1 MPRSYS
7 VDGGRLGAGTPPTMT
22 STSRSPEP
30 DDEVLDVRRVGRAEH
45 HDAHLE
51 PAFGECRLARAV
63 SAFTGRQVLVT
74 GAGGFIGSHL
84 VEALLEEGAKVRAL
98 VRYNSRNDRGLLELV
113 PGEALAEIEVVAGDI
128 RDVEAVAQAV
138 EGCELVF
145 HLAALIAIPYSYRNP
160 RDYFETN
167 VLGTLNVAQ
176 ACRARDVRLVHTSSS
191 EVYGTAQTVP
201 ISEAHPLVGQS
212 PYSASKIGADQLVE
226 SFHRSYGLP
235 ATILRPFNTYGPRQ
249 SARAI
254 IPTIVAQA
262 LAGDVVRL
270 GSLTPTRDFTYVGD
284 TVAGFLAAAV
294 ADEAIGRTL
303 QLGTGEEI
311 SIGDLVREVARV
323 LGRELRVEQEDERV
337 RPPES
342 EVMQL
347 VSDHSL
353 MTALTG
359 WRAST

>member
-1 MPRSYS
+1 M
-7 VDGGRLGAGTPPTMT
+7 
-22 STSRSPEP
+22 
-30 DDEVLDVRRVGRAEH
+30 
-45 HDAHLE
+45 
-51 PAFGECRLARAV
+51 
-63 SAFTGRQVLVT
+63 SAFTGTQVLVT
-74 GAGGFIGSHL
+74 GGGGFIGSHL
-84 VEALLEEGAKVRAL
+84 VETLLEEGARVRAL

-113 PGEALAEIEVVAGDI
+113 PGEALEEIEVLAGDI

-176 ACRARDVRLVHTSSS
+176 ACRGRDVRLVHSSSS
-191 EVYGTAQTVP
+191 EVYGSAQTVP

-226 SFHRSYGLP
+226 SFHRSYGLRT
-235 ATILRPFNTYGPRQ
+235 TILRPFNTYGPRQ

-294 ADEAIGRTL
+294 VDEAIGLTL
-303 QLGTGEEI
+303 QLGTGQEI

-323 LGRELRVEQEDERV
+323 LGRELRVEQEEERV

-353 MTALTG
+353 MASLTG
-359 WRAST
+359 WEPRVALPAGIAATAAWIAEHLDLYRVDRYVV

>member
-1 MPRSYS
+1 MSALA
-7 VDGGRLGAGTPPTMT
+7 GR
-22 STSRSPEP
+22 
-30 DDEVLDVRRVGRAEH
+30 H
-45 HDAHLE
+45 
-51 PAFGECRLARAV
+51 
-63 SAFTGRQVLVT
+63 VLVT

-84 VEALLEEGAKVRAL
+84 VEMLLHEGAQVRAL
-98 VRYNSRNDRGLLELV
+98 VRYNSRSDRGLLELV
-113 PGEALAEIEVVAGDI
+113 APGTLTEVDVVPGDI
-128 RDVEAVAQAV
+128 RDVEAVAQV
-138 EGCELVF
+138 VDGCDVVF

-176 ACRARDVRLVHTSSS
+176 ACRERDVRLVHTSSS
-191 EVYGTAQTVP
+191 EVYGTAQSVP

-212 PYSASKIGADQLVE
+212 PYSASKIGADHLIE
-226 SFHRSYGLP
+226 SFHRSYALP

-270 GSLTPTRDFTYVGD
+270 GSLAPTRDFTYISD
-284 TVAGFLAAAV
+284 TVAGFLAV
-294 ADEAIGRTL
+294 AGADATIGRTL

-311 SIGDLVREVARV
+311 SVGNLVQEVARV

-337 RPPES
+337 RPSGS

-347 VSDHSL
+347 VSDYSL

-359 WRAST
+359 WQPRVGLEAGIAATVAWIDEHRDLYRVDRYVV

>member
-1 MPRSYS
+1 M
-7 VDGGRLGAGTPPTMT
+7 G
-22 STSRSPEP
+22 
-30 DDEVLDVRRVGRAEH
+30 
-45 HDAHLE
+45 
-51 PAFGECRLARAV
+51 
-63 SAFTGRQVLVT
+63 AFTGRKVLVT

-84 VEALLEEGAKVRAL
+84 VELLVREEAAVRAL

-113 PGEALAEIEVVAGDI
+113 APESLAEVDVVFGDI

-138 EGCELVF
+138 EGCDLVF

-176 ACRARDVRLVHTSSS
+176 ACRDRDVRLVHTSSS

-212 PYSASKIGADQLVE
+212 PYAASKIGADQLVE
-226 SFHRSYGLP
+226 SFHRSFALP

-249 SARAI
+249 SARAV
-254 IPTIVAQA
+254 IPTIAAQA
-262 LAGDVVRL
+262 VAGDVVRL
-270 GSLTPTRDFTYVGD
+270 GSLAPTRDFTYVED
-284 TVAGFLAAAV
+284 TAEGFLAVAAV
-294 ADEAIGRTL
+294 DETIGRTL
-303 QLGTGEEI
+303 QLGTGREI
-311 SIGDLVREVARV
+311 SIGDLVREVEAA
-323 LGRELRVEQEDERV
+323 LGRTLRLEQDDERL
-337 RPPES
+337 RPVES

-353 MTALTG
+353 MTDITG
-359 WRAST
+359 WEPRTELRAGIAATVAWIAEHRDLYRVDRYVV

>member
-1 MPRSYS
+1 M
-7 VDGGRLGAGTPPTMT
+7 
-22 STSRSPEP
+22 
-30 DDEVLDVRRVGRAEH
+30 
-45 HDAHLE
+45 
-51 PAFGECRLARAV
+51 
-63 SAFTGRQVLVT
+63 SAFAGRQILVT

-84 VEALLEEGAKVRAL
+84 VEMLQEEGAEVRAL
-98 VRYNSRNDRGLLELV
+98 VRYNSRSNRGLLELV
-113 PGEALAEIEVVAGDI
+113 PREVLAEVEVVPGDI

-176 ACRARDVRLVHTSSS
+176 ACRARDVRLIHASSS
-191 EVYGTAQTVP
+191 EVYGSAQTVP
-201 ISEAHPLVGQS
+201 ISEAHPMVGQS

-235 ATILRPFNTYGPRQ
+235 STTLRPFNTYGPRQ

-254 IPTIVAQA
+254 IPTIIAQA

-270 GSLTPTRDFTYVGD
+270 GSLAPTRDFTYVGD
-284 TVAGFLAAAV
+284 TVAGLLAAAV

-311 SIGDLVREVARV
+311 SIGNLVREVERV
-323 LGRELRVEQEDERV
+323 LGRELRVEREDERV

-359 WRAST
+359 WRPHVALPAGIAATAAWIEEHPDLYRVDRYVI

>member
-1 MPRSYS
+1 M
-7 VDGGRLGAGTPPTMT
+7 
-22 STSRSPEP
+22 
-30 DDEVLDVRRVGRAEH
+30 
-45 HDAHLE
+45 
-51 PAFGECRLARAV
+51 
-63 SAFTGRQVLVT
+63 SAFAGRHVLVT

-84 VEALLEEGAKVRAL
+84 VEMLLHEGAEVRAL
-98 VRYNSRNDRGLLELV
+98 VRYNSRSDRGLLELV
-113 PGEALAEIEVVAGDI
+113 APGTLTEVDVVPGDI

-138 EGCELVF
+138 DGCDVVF

-176 ACRARDVRLVHTSSS
+176 ACRDRDVRLVHTSSS
-191 EVYGTAQTVP
+191 EVYGTAQSVP

-212 PYSASKIGADQLVE
+212 PYSASKIGADHLIE
-226 SFHRSYGLP
+226 SFHRSYALP

-270 GSLTPTRDFTYVGD
+270 GLLAPTRDFTYVSD
-284 TVAGFLAAAV
+284 TVAGFLAV
-294 ADEAIGRTL
+294 AGAEATIGRTL

-311 SIGDLVREVARV
+311 SVGNLVHEVARV

-337 RPPES
+337 RPPGS

-359 WRAST
+359 WQPRVELEAGIAATVAWIDEHRDLYRVDRYVV

>member
-1 MPRSYS
+1 M
-7 VDGGRLGAGTPPTMT
+7 
-22 STSRSPEP
+22 
-30 DDEVLDVRRVGRAEH
+30 
-45 HDAHLE
+45 
-51 PAFGECRLARAV
+51 
-63 SAFTGRQVLVT
+63 SAFTGRKALVT

-84 VEALLEEGAKVRAL
+84 VETLLLEGAQVRAF
-98 VRYNSRNDRGLLELV
+98 VRYNSRGDEGLLELL
-113 PGEALAEIEVVAGDI
+113 PKASLAEVDILFGDI
-128 RDVEAVAQAV
+128 RDVEAVTQAV
-138 EGCELVF
+138 EGCDLVF
-145 HLAALIAIPYSYRNP
+145 HLAALIAIPYSYSNP

-176 ACRARDVRLVHTSSS
+176 ACRVRDVRLVHTSSS
-191 EVYGTAQTVP
+191 EVYGTAQSVP

-235 ATILRPFNTYGPRQ
+235 ATTLRPFNTYGPRQ

-284 TVAGFLAAAV
+284 TVAGFLAAAS
-294 ADEAIGRTL
+294 ADATIGRTL

-311 SIGDLVREVARV
+311 SVGDLVGEVERL
-323 LGRELRVEQEDERV
+323 LGRTLKVEQESTRL
-337 RPPES
+337 RPSGS

-353 MTALTG
+353 MTTLTG
-359 WRAST
+359 WQPQVGLAEGLTATAAWIREHRDRYRVDGYVV